1 MTLCDANR
9 RFCWIPAA
17 SAAIAAAL
25 ILSQVSPASAQQKN
39 RRQAVNPGQFISCA
53 QTGQPLIRIPE
64 LVANEQEKV
73 LHGTILLTDTAQRVD
88 LGIGGGNCV
97 PQFMRN
103 FQGINAVLPAYPG

>member
-1 MTLCDANR
+1 MTLCDVNR
-9 RFCWIPAA
+9 RFGWIPAA

-39 RRQAVNPGQFISCA
+39 RQRQAVNPSQFIPCA

-73 LHGTILLTDTAQRVD
+73 LHG
-88 LGIGGGNCV
+88 
-97 PQFMRN
+97 
-103 FQGINAVLPAYPG
+103 AVTPA